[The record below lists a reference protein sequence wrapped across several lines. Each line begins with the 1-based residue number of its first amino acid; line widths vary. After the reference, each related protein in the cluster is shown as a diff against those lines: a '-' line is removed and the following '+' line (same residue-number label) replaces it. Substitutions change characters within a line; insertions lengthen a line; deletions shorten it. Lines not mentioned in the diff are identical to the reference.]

1 MFTHLFLYP
10 LSSWQILLMFLGV
23 IFTFALGKIL
33 DEKPKFKKGITLFFA
48 VSVFMLD
55 YLSYAPGWD
64 WVIEYQPT
72 WHYFRTWIHL
82 FSFFELIFLPFD
94 IGFLASWIKI
104 PKEIRGIRKIA
115 KFTNRGEAGI
125 KKKLIIFFVLLFLTI
140 TVLSI
145 FYKKF
150 YTSTDW
156 NYEGDAV
163 ILVANPDYEFV
174 GTTKIKLDGEI
185 YGFGRYYLGDVFVE
199 KLEELCSYTGNNKVS
214 TMYRYNLDTEGEK
227 CFEDKEKRKR
237 LSDQI
242 VNATYHAEKMP
253 KAKMTYFDWY
263 EWGMDSRGRTK
274 RKEVAASYFYM
285 KEPGEMP
292 CVLYLIPQFKMGRV
306 ITYFIVPGVSTRE
319 EAISL
324 MKENFEGLGMGNF
337 VYY

>member
-1 MFTHLFLYP
+1 MDKDT
-10 LSSWQILLMFLGV
+10 
-23 IFTFALGKIL
+23 
-33 DEKPKFKKGITLFFA
+33 KK
-48 VSVFMLD
+48 
-55 YLSYAPGWD
+55 
-64 WVIEYQPT
+64 
-72 WHYFRTWIHL
+72 
-82 FSFFELIFLPFD
+82 
-94 IGFLASWIKI
+94 
-104 PKEIRGIRKIA
+104 IRGIRKIA
-115 KFTNRGEAGI
+115 KFTNRREAGI

-174 GTTKIKLDGEI
+174 GTTKIKLDGEV

-214 TMYRYNLDTEGEK
+214 TMYRYNLDTKGEK
-227 CFEDKEKRKR
+227 YFEDKENRKIQ
-237 LSDQI
+237 SDHI
-242 VNATYHAEKMP
+242 IDATYHAEKMP
-253 KAKMTYFDWY
+253 KTKMMFLGWY
-263 EWGMDSRGRTK
+263 EWRMDPRGKITRE
-274 RKEVAASYFYM
+274 RVAASYFYM
-285 KEPGEMP
+285 KKPGKIP
-292 CVLYLIPQFKMGRV
+292 CVLYLIPQPGV
-306 ITYFIVPGVSTRE
+306 GESITCYFIVPGVSTRE

>member
-33 DEKPKFKKGITLFFA
+33 DEKPKLKKGITLFFA

-125 KKKLIIFFVLLFLTI
+125 KKKLIIFFVLLF
-140 TVLSI
+140 
-145 FYKKF
+145 
-150 YTSTDW
+150 
-156 NYEGDAV
+156 
-163 ILVANPDYEFV
+163 
-174 GTTKIKLDGEI
+174 
-185 YGFGRYYLGDVFVE
+185 
-199 KLEELCSYTGNNKVS
+199 
-214 TMYRYNLDTEGEK
+214 
-227 CFEDKEKRKR
+227 
-237 LSDQI
+237 
-242 VNATYHAEKMP
+242 
-253 KAKMTYFDWY
+253 
-263 EWGMDSRGRTK
+263 
-274 RKEVAASYFYM
+274 
-285 KEPGEMP
+285 
-292 CVLYLIPQFKMGRV
+292 
-306 ITYFIVPGVSTRE
+306 
-319 EAISL
+319 
-324 MKENFEGLGMGNF
+324 
-337 VYY
+337 